1 MLPDDCIIG
10 FDLRVARGIDEPW
23 FPEYLLRKEVK
34 SVVSVDP
41 MVFPVSPNEE
51 NRRLQA
57 GAFPKMNLLGL
68 LTSLPLDAGLEPH
81 EFKIAATVN
90 KEVCEKLVR
99 KIGTPLTTGP
109 LSTASDLAS
118 GGWKW
123 LGYDV
128 VDMNGLISGLLNCGP
143 NSLESEV
150 KFSPYINEFA
160 LFDNF
165 QVANDYAATRDEE
178 IPNHSP
184 FYPVSLW
191 KKVER
196 VREITSK

>member
-1 MLPDDCIIG
+1 MFPDDCIIG
-10 FDLRVARGIDEPW
+10 FDVRVARETDAPW

-34 SVVSVDP
+34 FVVSVDP

-51 NRRLQA
+51 SRRLQA
-57 GAFPKMNLLGL
+57 GASPKENLLGL
-68 LTSLPLDAGLEPH
+68 LTSLPLDAGSESH
-81 EFKIAATVN
+81 VWKISATIN
-90 KEVCEKLVR
+90 KEVCDKLES
-99 KIGTPLTTGP
+99 KFGTPLTTGL

-143 NSLESEV
+143 NSLESEI

-165 QVANDYAATRDEE
+165 QIAKEYAAIRDAE

-191 KKVER
+191 K
-196 VREITSK
+196 SSSAYADCQ